1 MAGLGHEKVGHTGQ
15 GLWHH
20 KGWQLPAY
28 IQHVANDLIASG
40 HGESRAIEM
49 AVGIVK
55 NWAAGHDGH
64 GNHVHADTQAKAA
77 AAVAEWEAMKAAAS
91 KGSSRRAGM
100 ADPKKPY
107 GDVEYAD
114 PGYQKDGKKRYPLTA
129 DKVMAAWSYINQ
141 ADNASQ
147 YTAEQL
153 KAIKG
158 RIKAAM
164 KKFGHDVSSDQSGGR
179 SMTTPTPYT
188 RAFALDDIS
197 IRAGGDGRTVDAY
210 ATVFDV
216 PAHIRDQDGEY
227 EEVNDRSMYNRA
239 VADAAPAGGRQSWR
253 VGVFY
258 NHGMTIYQTPSDLY
272 SMPVGVPLEIKPD
285 ARGLFTRTRYVAGQL
300 GDTIIDGIR
309 EGLLTTYSVSGAY
322 LRSDPAVPRGGFR
335 KGRDGKMPTV
345 RRMEATL
352 REYGPTPFPAYP
364 EAEVV
369 GMRAEWAALMLSNL
383 PPGERERLA
392 LMLRAGAPLD
402 SPDVDASEDSELV
415 AEDSRRH
422 EAEMRSGRSP
432 KEELELQSARFILRE
447 RERQA
452 QRARSIV
459 SQGENSV

>member
-28 IQHVANDLIASG
+28 IQHVANDLIESG
-40 HGESRAIEM
+40 HSESRAIEM

-64 GNHVHADTQAKAA
+64 GHHIHPDTQAKAA

-91 KGSSRRAGM
+91 KSKRSADM
-100 ADPKKPY
+100 A
-107 GDVEYAD
+107 EYAD

-141 ADNASQ
+141 ADNAAQ

-164 KKFGHDVSSDQSGGR
+164 KKFGHDVSSDSSGGR
-179 SMTTPTPYT
+179 SMTGPTPYT

-285 ARGLFTRTRYVAGQL
+285 GRGLFTRTRYVAGQL

-322 LRSDPAVPRGGFR
+322 LRSDPPVPRGGFR

-402 SPDVDASEDSELV
+402 SPDVDAPEDSGLV

-459 SQGENSV
+459 SRGENSA